1 MVNPV
6 NIRVV
11 SCLRQVMS
19 DVEIGEASKAREN
32 LSAPAE
38 VGMQMWEKRST
49 PCSAEPNLSVAEIPA
64 NDLLSEELSPYV

>member
-19 DVEIGEASKAREN
+19 DVEIGEASKARED

-38 VGMQMWEKRST
+38 VGMQMWEKRSI
-49 PCSAEPNLSVAEIPA
+49 PCSAEIPA